1 METLLILLTALMV
14 LIALL
19 LLFLLFATVGTK
31 SHLRQI
37 RDELE
42 HQSETLEWMQ
52 RIIGSSAG
60 IERLVADPPAGTEPR
75 LVRQAGGGSQGRRE
89 PRL

>member
-1 METLLILLTALMV
+1 MAVLLTALMV

-31 SHLRQI
+31 SLLRQI

-42 HQSETLEWMQ
+42 HQSEALERIQ
-52 RIIGSSAG
+52 RSTGGSAG
-60 IERLVADPPAGTEPR
+60 IERLVAEPQAGEEPR
-75 LVRQAGGGSQGRRE
+75 LVRQAAGGSERRRE
-89 PRL
+89 PRF